1 MVGRGMGVGPLDT
14 GTTVGDFEIE
24 GLLGRGGMGVVYR
37 ARQLRMDRSVA
48 LKVLSD
54 EMAEEPEVV
63 TRFLREAAIMRDLEH
78 PGIVPIHDAGTGAD
92 GRPYLAMR
100 LLETR
105 TLRDVLAEGPLA
117 PQRAL
122 RLLARVAEALDH
134 AHAHGV
140 VHRDVKPANVLLDAA
155 ERPYLADFGIAK
167 ALADATSLTLGPEV
181 RGTPLYMAP
190 EQRDGRAGHRSD
202 LYSLACVAFEMLTG
216 APPFPSGGRTT
227 VGNAHAMSPPPAASG
242 RRPELPGPVDAVFE
256 RALAKR
262 PVDRHGSGREFV
274 TALAAAL
281 GAGAPG
287 DTGSADALA
296 EATTIPAPRSGTTLD
311 GRPDVAA
318 PPRRHS
324 AWLVA
329 ALVVA
334 LLVGGGVL
342 VRSVALNASTA
353 NVAATP
359 PTATPTAAAAPST
372 SAAVVVPGTRTPPV
386 PVGEQLYSAPFDT
399 AGTGFVDSPGTD
411 LDPTS
416 SKLSHDAGA
425 LRMEATQP
433 GGYVYAQID
442 AQARLTTY
450 VVALDMSVRPGSD
463 VRQCLGL
470 RWAKPR
476 KLAWYWC
483 LQTAA
488 GTATFARYEN
498 GEFTDLTPAVPVPDM
513 QSGRTVEVTLQVDRT
528 QLAMYLD
535 GVQAATVTDDRVPTA
550 PTIPG
555 LELKSDDGT
564 GQVSVTG
571 LRYWRLPTAG
581 GS

>member
-1 MVGRGMGVGPLDT
+1 MVGRGVGVGPLDT

-37 ARQLRMDRSVA
+37 ARQLRMGRSVA
-48 LKVLSD
+48 LKVLSA

-63 TRFLREAAIMRDLEH
+63 ARFLREAAIMRDLEH

-105 TLRDVLAEGPLA
+105 TLRDVLADGPLT
-117 PQRAL
+117 PDRAL
-122 RLLARVAEALDH
+122 RLLAALAEALDH

-227 VGNAHAMSPPPAASG
+227 VGNAHAMTPPPAASE

-256 RALAKR
+256 QALAKR

-281 GAGAPG
+281 GAGAP
-287 DTGSADALA
+287 ADPGPVDARA
-296 EATTIPAPRSGTTLD
+296 EATTVPAPRSGMTLD
-311 GRPDVAA
+311 GRPDVAS
-318 PPRRHS
+318 PRRRHS

-334 LLVGGGVL
+334 LLVGSGVL
-342 VRSVALNASTA
+342 VRAVTLSSATP
-353 NVAATP
+353 NVAAP
-359 PTATPTAAAAPST
+359 TPTAAAAPST
-372 SAAVVVPGTRTPPV
+372 SAAVVAPGPRTPPV
-386 PVGEQLYSAPFDT
+386 PVGEQLYAAPFDT

-425 LRMEATQP
+425 LRMEASRP

-450 VVALDMSVRPGSD
+450 VVALEMSVRPGSD
-463 VRQCLGL
+463 VRQCLSL

-476 KLAWYWC
+476 TLAWYWC
-483 LQTAA
+483 VRTAA

-498 GEFTDLTPAVPVPDM
+498 GEFTDLTPAVPVPDL
-513 QSGRTVEVTLQVDRT
+513 QSGRTVVVTLQVERT
-528 QLAMYLD
+528 QLTMYLD
-535 GVQAATVTDDRVPTA
+535 GVQAATVTDERVPVA

-555 LELKSDDGT
+555 LELMSDDGP